1 MAQPVGDNELMAIEP
16 TGPTAISELV
26 VPYDA
31 ALIAEKVSRRRR
43 MMRSRLV
50 SFGIT
55 MVVLIGLYLWQRDQ
69 LQGVGFVILSGLIL
83 TVSAA
88 LFVVFLVRYLQARK
102 ELGSVGSGTA
112 IRMGPPGIQV
122 AGLFAPWPEVASLAA
137 VRGRL
142 GRSPVLQLTTLSGS
156 QAGVSFDQIPTYPAT
171 LDSTA
176 RAFSGGRHGVDL
188 TALDN

>member
-1 MAQPVGDNELMAIEP
+1 MAIEP
-16 TGPTAISELV
+16 TGTSAVSELD

-43 MMRSRLV
+43 LMRSRLV
-50 SFGIT
+50 SLGIT
-55 MVVLIGLYLWQRDQ
+55 VVVLGGLYLWQRDQ
-69 LQGVGFVILSGLIL
+69 LQGVGFLILSGLIL
-83 TVSAA
+83 AVSVA
-88 LFVVFLVRYLQARK
+88 LFVVFLVRYQQARK

-112 IRMGPPGIQV
+112 VRMGPPGVEV
-122 AGLFAPWPEVASLAA
+122 AGLFAAWPEVASLAA
-137 VRGRL
+137 VPGRL

-156 QAGVSFDQIPTYPAT
+156 QASVSFDQIPTYPAT